1 MKSAW
6 PSWKRAETASA
17 DTNILIYAVAQ
28 DAGERTAVARS
39 LMRELALWRG
49 VLTLQSLGEFYFNVT
64 KKFKVDSA
72 RAATW
77 VEDWQAAFTI
87 AHAVPATLGRGIFL
101 AQHYRLPFWDALL
114 VATAAERKVS
124 VLFSEDFQDG
134 QVIDGVRIINPFI
147 GVRFPNGSPG
157 KQ

>member
-1 MKSAW
+1 MKSVW
-6 PSWKRAETASA
+6 SSWKRAETASA

-28 DAGERTAVARS
+28 DAGERTEVARI
-39 LMRELALWRG
+39 LIRELALSRG
-49 VLTLQSLGEFYFNVT
+49 VLILQALGEFYFNVT

-72 RAATW
+72 HAATW

-87 AHAVPATLGRGIFL
+87 VHAVPATLRRGIL
-101 AQHYRLPFWDALL
+101 LMPRYRLQFWDALL
-114 VATAAERKVS
+114 LATAAEQKVS

-147 GVRFPNGSPG
+147 NS
-157 KQ
+157 